1 MNKSESIAALAT
13 AVAMA
18 QGEVENADKNST
30 NPHFR
35 SKYADLAEILNT
47 VRPVLSKHGLSVMQ
61 FPSFSDGVAHVETV
75 IAHKSGEWMSETCS
89 APVQKADPQGV
100 GSALTYLRRY
110 SLAAIVGVAQED
122 DDGNDASKQPQRQQQ
137 RALPQQQHPEVQP
150 QKATSKQLAAIMAAF
165 DGSTDEDMLS
175 WCNEFYRRNNS
186 KTRVSTIAEISS
198 AAASAMIKELMPQG
212 A

>member
-1 MNKSESIAALAT
+1 MNKSESIASLAT
-13 AVAMA
+13 AMAIA
-18 QGEVENADKNST
+18 QGEIENADKNST

-47 VRPVLSKHGLSVMQ
+47 VRPVLSKHGISVMQ
-61 FPSFSDGVAHVETV
+61 FPSFSEGVARVETV

-89 APVQKADPQGV
+89 SPVQKADPQGV

-110 SLAAIVGVAQED
+110 SLAAVTGIAQED
-122 DDGNDASKQPQRQQQ
+122 DDGNEASKPRASTQSKPVAQEQP
-137 RALPQQQHPEVQP
+137 L

-165 DGSTDEDMLS
+165 DGTTDENMLA
-175 WCNEFYRRNNS
+175 WCNEFYQRNNS